1 MENWTKKVFSMA
13 TKGIMIS
20 FFITCYTI
28 FFYKDYQDIIS
39 DKTVSFLSQII
50 AWIPLVNCIF
60 VCLLYTFVV
69 CSEEGREKR
78 RRIYGICLLPFINF
92 IFILLPTKAMEII
105 GYKISAVLILFSFLA
120 VLFLHKKMETELLE
134 KNFSIGKEF
143 MVMDK
148 VYEEFK
154 KKELYK
160 WSNLFNKICW
170 MFTIPYII
178 QAIPLIFTCITG
190 MITIALM
197 YILFN
202 YIKCYPLNC
211 KINIFMITANFIVFI
226 ILGAVLYYY
235 LEIKWISLIV
245 LSFSFFSKLMADK
258 KYALFLRTELK

>member
-1 MENWTKKVFSMA
+1 
-13 TKGIMIS
+13 
-20 FFITCYTI
+20 
-28 FFYKDYQDIIS
+28 
-39 DKTVSFLSQII
+39 
-50 AWIPLVNCIF
+50 
-60 VCLLYTFVV
+60 
-69 CSEEGREKR
+69 
-78 RRIYGICLLPFINF
+78 
-92 IFILLPTKAMEII
+92 MEII